1 MAESGN
7 YPQLP
12 RNVWRGVW
20 QILRKTP
27 KRKLDEKA
35 LAAELAV
42 QPTAAKAY
50 SRELFKLGLL
60 NDEGT
65 PTELA
70 NRWRQDGK
78 SAEIIEEMLEFAYPQ
93 ELRELAP
100 RENPD
105 RDKIVRWF
113 MNEGLGEGSAKNKT
127 ATYIM
132 VCSGVSD
139 DLEVSS
145 PSTKRRPSAP
155 PLGKVRAPATT
166 KATRDSDKKGNE
178 ESDGADGNTKQRKPD
193 LNVNVQIHISADAS
207 TEQIDAIFSAM
218 KRYFNES
225 D

>member
-1 MAESGN
+1 MADSGN

-20 QILRKTP
+20 DILRKTP
-27 KRKLDEKA
+27 NRKLDEKA

-50 SRELFKLGLL
+50 SRELAKLGIL
-60 NDEGT
+60 NDDCT

-70 NRWRQDGK
+70 KLWRQDGQD
-78 SAEIIEEMLEFAYPQ
+78 AALIDQIIELAYPQ

-100 RENPD
+100 RDDLD

-113 MNEGLGEGSAKNKT
+113 MNEGLGEGSAKNKA

-132 VCSGVSD
+132 VSGGISEEVDAVSAA
-139 DLEVSS
+139 
-145 PSTKRRPSAP
+145 PRRA
-155 PLGKVRAPATT
+155 APAAATPAKGRAKPAKPT
-166 KATRDSDKKGNE
+166 QTGDDNGAKGTDRKAERG
-178 ESDGADGNTKQRKPD
+178 QRRPD
-193 LNVNVQIHISADAS
+193 LNVNIQIHISADAS
-207 TEQIDAIFSAM
+207 AEQIDAIFSSM
-218 KRYFNES
+218 KRYFDEA